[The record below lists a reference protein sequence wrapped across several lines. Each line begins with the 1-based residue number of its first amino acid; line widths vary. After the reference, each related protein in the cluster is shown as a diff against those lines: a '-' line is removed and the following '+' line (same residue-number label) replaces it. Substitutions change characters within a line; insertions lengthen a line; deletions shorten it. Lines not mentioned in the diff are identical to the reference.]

1 MQIFSKLQRNSTY
14 KTFIKIILIFLINSL
29 SSFYPFFPI
38 LIGFFLFCDEIFF
51 SVLYICFFSILHS
64 VNIFYLLFIYLI
76 LRLFLYR
83 KIVDYINYEYQSII
97 YVLIIYIA
105 LFIYFINF
113 INVRDLLIYLLFNFS
128 FDILLIKVF
137 RCEAKLL

>member
-14 KTFIKIILIFLINSL
+14 KTLIKIVLIFFINSL
-29 SSFYPFFPI
+29 SAFSPFFPI

-51 SVLYICFFSILHS
+51 SLLYICFFSILHS

>member
-29 SSFYPFFPI
+29 SAFSPFFPI

-51 SVLYICFFSILHS
+51 SIVYICFFSVLHKI
-64 VNIFYLLFIYLI
+64 NIFYLLSIYI
-76 LRLFLYR
+76 VLRFFLYK
-83 KIVDYINYEYQSII
+83 KIDDYINNEYQSII
-97 YVLIIYIA
+97 YVL
-105 LFIYFINF
+105 
-113 INVRDLLIYLLFNFS
+113 LIYVFLFVYFYDNTPNLTIFLLFNFS

-137 RCEAKLL
+137 KCEVKLL

>member
-29 SSFYPFFPI
+29 SAFSPFFPI